1 MIKCINKIKN
11 FGVFDDYVRSADLQ
25 YFREKNILY
34 GWNYTGK
41 TSLSRLFSYLN
52 KDYTIDDD
60 YQNVEFEIELT
71 DGTKITQQNK
81 NDNPVPVKVFNSD
94 FVRDNLRFD
103 SDRKIT
109 GITFDVGEN
118 VIIRKEIEENNRKIE
133 KGNQKKNGNRANIV
147 KLEEFE
153 TKFTNEA
160 RRIKNE

>member
-71 DGTKITQQNK
+71 DGTKIG
-81 NDNPVPVKVFNSD
+81 SM
-94 FVRDNLRFD
+94 L
-103 SDRKIT
+103 I
-109 GITFDVGEN
+109 
-118 VIIRKEIEENNRKIE
+118 
-133 KGNQKKNGNRANIV
+133 
-147 KLEEFE
+147 
-153 TKFTNEA
+153 
-160 RRIKNE
+160 